1 MKNWKWL
8 GISITFIITV
18 LFITFIVS
26 YTKNSNNK
34 KEIEGDLIVALDDS
48 IKIENFEDS
57 VYKCIKNFNISHPEV
72 VLAQAKLE
80 SGNFQSTLFKKYNNM
95 FGMKHPYKRP
105 TLAIGK
111 TESGYAIFNSWEDS
125 IIDYAFFQ
133 VYSAKGLNKND
144 YIIFL
149 NNYYAEDPNYDK
161 KIINIINISIN
172 E

>member
-1 MKNWKWL
+1 MITLKLKILKIVYINASKT
-8 GISITFIITV
+8 SIFHTQKQ
-18 LFITFIVS
+18 
-26 YTKNSNNK
+26 YQHK
-34 KEIEGDLIVALDDS
+34 
-48 IKIENFEDS
+48 
-57 VYKCIKNFNISHPEV
+57 
-72 VLAQAKLE
+72 AKLE
-80 SGNFQSTLFKKYNNM
+80 SGNFQSNLFKKYNNM

-144 YIIFL
+144 YILFL
-149 NNYYAEDPNYDK
+149 NKHYAEDPNYDK
-161 KIINIINISIN
+161 KIINIINISIY